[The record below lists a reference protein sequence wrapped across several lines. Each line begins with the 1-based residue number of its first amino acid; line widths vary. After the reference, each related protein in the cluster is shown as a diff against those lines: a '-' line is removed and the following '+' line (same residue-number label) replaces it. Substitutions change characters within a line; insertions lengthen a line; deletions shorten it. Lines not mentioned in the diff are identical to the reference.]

1 MEPKW
6 QRISFMPATPLGED
20 GQRVTGSAAH
30 IALSRRAAAE
40 GMVLLKNENET
51 LPLKR
56 GSRVAVFGKAQAD
69 YVKGGGGSG
78 DTTVAYVRSLAQG
91 LRMKQDEGKIEIFE
105 PLERFYAED
114 VKAQY
119 AAGATPG
126 KTREPILDDTL
137 VQQARA
143 FTDTAVITI
152 CRFSGEDYDR
162 TGQPHDGDYFL
173 SFEEEHMVK
182 KVLAA
187 FPRVAVVLNT
197 GGMMDTLWFKDNP
210 AVGAALLAWQGGME
224 GGLAAADLLVGD
236 VCPSGH
242 LTDTF
247 ASSFAAYPSSAN
259 FAESRMYVEYQEDVF
274 VGYRYFETIPGAA
287 DEVCY
292 PFGYGLSYTTFALR
306 DVAGGLND
314 AGEIEL
320 RATVHNTGTCA
331 GKYVLQAYAN
341 PPKGRMTKPAT
352 ALVGFAKTRLL
363 EPGERETLTIA
374 FAPYAFAA
382 YDDEGVIQKSAYVL
396 EKGEYR
402 FRLGENVREAADVA
416 YRYALESDMVLAQL
430 SEKCAPKRLHRRMLA
445 DGSYRTLSCAPET
458 PREDWRKLEGIPDE
472 GQYPLEIPDQIPGC
486 AWIPPIKP
494 QLIEVANGELTLEE
508 WMSLLSD
515 EDMVRL
521 LGGQPNRGVANTFG
535 FGNLPTY
542 GVPNVM
548 TADGPAGLRIKPECG
563 VTTTAF
569 PCATLLACTWN
580 TGIVREIGAAGAREV
595 HENGVGVWLTPAINI
610 HRTPLCGRNFEYY
623 SEDPLV
629 AGEMAAA
636 MVEGIQ
642 SEGVG
647 TSLKHF
653 ACNNKE
659 TNRKDSDSRVSERA
673 LREIYLKGFEIC
685 VKKAQPLT
693 VMSSYNLLNGLWASQ
708 NRELLT
714 DILRGE
720 WGFEGMVTT
729 DWYTHAP
736 QYTEIAAGNDV
747 KMGCGDPAHTLKM
760 MREGKLNREDVKTS
774 VKRLLEMIL
783 KLA

>member
-20 GQRVTGSAAH
+20 GRRVTGSAAH

-105 PLERFYAED
+105 PLERFYAEN

-126 KTREPILDDTL
+126 KTREPILDDAL
-137 VQQARA
+137 VRQARA

-247 ASSFAAYPSSAN
+247 ASSFAAYPSSVN

-292 PFGYGLSYTTFALR
+292 PFGYGLSYTTFAYGEPTIT
-306 DVAGGLND
+306 GGASNAD
-314 AGEIEL
+314 GTFAETDTVRAEITL
-320 RATVHNTGTCA
+320 TNTGERA
-331 GKYVLQAYAN
+331 GVEIVQAYIGDIVTSYSWTDRELKAFQ
-341 PPKGRMTKPAT
+341 RVA
-352 ALVGFAKTRLL
+352 L
-363 EPGERETLTIA
+363 EPGETKTVIFEIPVANCTIVDPDA
-374 FAPYAFAA
+374 NRIVEP
-382 YDDEGVIQKSAYVL
+382 
-396 EKGEYR
+396 GEFELLIGHSSR
-402 FRLGENVREAADVA
+402 
-416 YRYALESDMVLAQL
+416 
-430 SEKCAPKRLHRRMLA
+430 
-445 DGSYRTLSCAPET
+445 
-458 PREDWRKLEGIPDE
+458 REDLKRTTFT
-472 GQYPLEIPDQIPGC
+472 
-486 AWIPPIKP
+486 
-494 QLIEVANGELTLEE
+494 VA
-508 WMSLLSD
+508 
-515 EDMVRL
+515 
-521 LGGQPNRGVANTFG
+521 
-535 FGNLPTY
+535 
-542 GVPNVM
+542 
-548 TADGPAGLRIKPECG
+548 
-563 VTTTAF
+563 
-569 PCATLLACTWN
+569 
-580 TGIVREIGAAGAREV
+580 
-595 HENGVGVWLTPAINI
+595 
-610 HRTPLCGRNFEYY
+610 
-623 SEDPLV
+623 
-629 AGEMAAA
+629 
-636 MVEGIQ
+636 
-642 SEGVG
+642 
-647 TSLKHF
+647 
-653 ACNNKE
+653 
-659 TNRKDSDSRVSERA
+659 
-673 LREIYLKGFEIC
+673 
-685 VKKAQPLT
+685 
-693 VMSSYNLLNGLWASQ
+693 
-708 NRELLT
+708 
-714 DILRGE
+714 
-720 WGFEGMVTT
+720 
-729 DWYTHAP
+729 
-736 QYTEIAAGNDV
+736 
-747 KMGCGDPAHTLKM
+747 
-760 MREGKLNREDVKTS
+760 
-774 VKRLLEMIL
+774 
-783 KLA
+783 

>member
-20 GQRVTGSAAH
+20 GRRVTGSAAH

-40 GMVLLKNENET
+40 GMVLLKNENEM

-105 PLERFYAED
+105 PLERFYAEN

-137 VQQARA
+137 VRQARA

-162 TGQPHDGDYFL
+162 TGQLHDGDYFL

-306 DVAGGLND
+306 DIAGGLND

-331 GKYVLQAYAN
+331 GKYVLQAYVN
-341 PPKGRMTKPAT
+341 PPKGRMAKPAT
-352 ALVGFAKTRLL
+352 TLVGFAKTRLL
-363 EPGERETLTIA
+363 EPGESETLTIA

-382 YDDEGVIQKSAYVL
+382 YDDEGVIQRSAYVL

-402 FRLGENVREAADVA
+402 FRLGENVRE
-416 YRYALESDMVLAQL
+416 M
-430 SEKCAPKRLHRRMLA
+430 
-445 DGSYRTLSCAPET
+445 RTS
-458 PREDWRKLEGIPDE
+458 
-472 GQYPLEIPDQIPGC
+472 
-486 AWIPPIKP
+486 
-494 QLIEVANGELTLEE
+494 
-508 WMSLLSD
+508 
-515 EDMVRL
+515 
-521 LGGQPNRGVANTFG
+521 
-535 FGNLPTY
+535 
-542 GVPNVM
+542 
-548 TADGPAGLRIKPECG
+548 RI
-563 VTTTAF
+563 
-569 PCATLLACTWN
+569 
-580 TGIVREIGAAGAREV
+580 
-595 HENGVGVWLTPAINI
+595 
-610 HRTPLCGRNFEYY
+610 
-623 SEDPLV
+623 
-629 AGEMAAA
+629 A
-636 MVEGIQ
+636 M
-642 SEGVG
+642 
-647 TSLKHF
+647 
-653 ACNNKE
+653 
-659 TNRKDSDSRVSERA
+659 RW
-673 LREIYLKGFEIC
+673 
-685 VKKAQPLT
+685 KA
-693 VMSSYNLLNGLWASQ
+693 M
-708 NRELLT
+708 
-714 DILRGE
+714 
-720 WGFEGMVTT
+720 
-729 DWYTHAP
+729 
-736 QYTEIAAGNDV
+736 
-747 KMGCGDPAHTLKM
+747 
-760 MREGKLNREDVKTS
+760 
-774 VKRLLEMIL
+774 
-783 KLA
+783 

>member
-20 GQRVTGSAAH
+20 GRRVTGSAAH

-105 PLERFYAED
+105 PLERFYAEN

-126 KTREPILDDTL
+126 KTREPILDDAL
-137 VQQARA
+137 VRQARA

-182 KVLAA
+182 KVLAV

-306 DVAGGLND
+306 DIVGGLND

-331 GKYVLQAYAN
+331 GKYVLQAYVN
-341 PPKGRMTKPAT
+341 PPKGRMAKPAT

-363 EPGERETLTIA
+363 EPDESETLTIA

-402 FRLGENVREAADVA
+402 FRLGGKVRAEAAA
-416 YRYALESDMVLAQL
+416 SPYAGRRQLPRAFLRARNAARGLAQAGGHPGRGAVSAGNPGSDSGL
-430 SEKCAPKRLHRRMLA
+430 RMDSADQATVDRGGKRRIDAGGMDEPAQRRGHGAAAGRTAEPRRSE
-445 DGSYRTLSCAPET
+445 Y
-458 PREDWRKLEGIPDE
+458 
-472 GQYPLEIPDQIPGC
+472 
-486 AWIPPIKP
+486 
-494 QLIEVANGELTLEE
+494 
-508 WMSLLSD
+508 
-515 EDMVRL
+515 VRL
-521 LGGQPNRGVANTFG
+521 RQSADLRRAERDDGGRPGG
-535 FGNLPTY
+535 
-542 GVPNVM
+542 
-548 TADGPAGLRIKPECG
+548 
-563 VTTTAF
+563 
-569 PCATLLACTWN
+569 
-580 TGIVREIGAAGAREV
+580 
-595 HENGVGVWLTPAINI
+595 
-610 HRTPLCGRNFEYY
+610 
-623 SEDPLV
+623 S
-629 AGEMAAA
+629 
-636 MVEGIQ
+636 
-642 SEGVG
+642 
-647 TSLKHF
+647 
-653 ACNNKE
+653 
-659 TNRKDSDSRVSERA
+659 
-673 LREIYLKGFEIC
+673 
-685 VKKAQPLT
+685 
-693 VMSSYNLLNGLWASQ
+693 
-708 NRELLT
+708 
-714 DILRGE
+714 
-720 WGFEGMVTT
+720 
-729 DWYTHAP
+729 
-736 QYTEIAAGNDV
+736 
-747 KMGCGDPAHTLKM
+747 AH
-760 MREGKLNREDVKTS
+760 
-774 VKRLLEMIL
+774 
-783 KLA
+783 